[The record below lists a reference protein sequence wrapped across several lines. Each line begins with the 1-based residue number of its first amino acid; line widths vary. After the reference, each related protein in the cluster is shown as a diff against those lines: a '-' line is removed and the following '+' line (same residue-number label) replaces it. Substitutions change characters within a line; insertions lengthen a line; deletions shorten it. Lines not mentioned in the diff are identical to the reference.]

1 MSALEQIILSWF
13 LNAAWALPVCFFC
26 CWLFLRLD
34 PNLAAGIRH
43 RLWLAAL
50 SLGFLAPFGAFLG
63 LWGDSKTMSSGLAIG
78 VPARLNGPGG
88 MRLLVLAFLAPAL
101 YRAFLL
107 LHGGVAAKRLRRRAI
122 RVDPGILESVLPKN
136 LLLSMKRHR
145 AQVFSTGDRKSTRL
159 NSSHVAISYAVFC
172 LKKKKENRNHLRLHP
187 TRQKTE

>member
-88 MRLLVLAFLAPAL
+88 MRLLVLAFLAP
-101 YRAFLL
+101 RSEE
-107 LHGGVAAKRLRRRAI
+107 RR
-122 RVDPGILESVLPKN
+122 VG
-136 LLLSMKRHR
+136 
-145 AQVFSTGDRKSTRL
+145 
-159 NSSHVAISYAVFC
+159 
-172 LKKKKENRNHLRLHP
+172 KECRSRWSPYH
-187 TRQKTE
+187 